1 MNGRT
6 NVESLA
12 AKAGDDTSNSIH
24 LSHEEI
30 ETLKRV
36 KLKLNLDAAEETV
49 DRLIHAW
56 HL

>member
-6 NVESLA
+6 NVEALA